1 MKKIKNKFLP
11 YNRQSVDSDDIK
23 AVTKVLQSNWLTSGP
38 QIKKFEKNL
47 SNIVNAKYCVSC
59 SSGSAALHLAIL
71 SLNLKKDDYVIV
83 PSITFVSTA
92 NSVVHSGANVIFADV
107 NKNNGLMELNNFEQA
122 LSFGKK
128 RIKAIMPVHLSGQ
141 CVDNEKIYRKA
152 KKLGIT
158 VIEDGAHAIGTTYKN
173 KKRPITVGS
182 CKHSSMACFSFHP
195 IKTIT
200 TGEGGAITTNNKKV
214 KDRLMNLR
222 NHGILRNKKSN
233 PWHYEINEIGYN
245 YRMTDFQAA
254 LGSSQIKKIK
264 TFIKKRSELAEYY
277 HRSLSALSYFLEP
290 IVQVPECSSSWHL
303 YPILINFEKIGI
315 NKIKLMQ
322 EMKQKGVMT
331 QIHYIPLYR
340 HNVFKKKYGGICLPG
355 AESYYEKSLSLP
367 LFPNMLKNDVKYVVQ
382 TLTSIINKYI

>member
-1 MKKIKNKFLP
+1 
-11 YNRQSVDSDDIK
+11 
-23 AVTKVLQSNWLTSGP
+23 
-38 QIKKFEKNL
+38 
-47 SNIVNAKYCVSC
+47 
-59 SSGSAALHLAIL
+59 
-71 SLNLKKDDYVIV
+71 
-83 PSITFVSTA
+83 
-92 NSVVHSGANVIFADV
+92 
-107 NKNNGLMELNNFEQA
+107 
-122 LSFGKK
+122 
-128 RIKAIMPVHLSGQ
+128 
-141 CVDNEKIYRKA
+141 
-152 KKLGIT
+152 
-158 VIEDGAHAIGTTYKN
+158 
-173 KKRPITVGS
+173 
-182 CKHSSMACFSFHP
+182 MACFSFHP

-200 TGEGGAITTNNKKV
+200 TGEGGAITTNNKEV

-264 TFIKKRSELAEYY
+264 TFIKKRSELAEHY
-277 HRSLSALSYFLEP
+277 HRSLSALSYFLKP